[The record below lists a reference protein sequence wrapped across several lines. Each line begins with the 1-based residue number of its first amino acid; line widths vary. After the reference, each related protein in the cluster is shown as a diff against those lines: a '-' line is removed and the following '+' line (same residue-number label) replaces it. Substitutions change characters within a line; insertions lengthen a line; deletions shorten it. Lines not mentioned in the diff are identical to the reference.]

1 MNLRSFSLCFVLLA
15 CTCLLVGCPRDEA
28 APQSASAAPAQVAV
42 ARGRIDV
49 EGGLLKLGLSRDGVV
64 SDITVREG
72 QHVRKGQL
80 LASLDSELA
89 RLAVSAAQTEQQQ
102 VQLQVRQLEKQ
113 ASFAELKAK
122 RLAKAAAV
130 GAGDGQS
137 ADDAREA
144 AQQLRYAIETNRTQ
158 AAVAARK
165 LTAARYELEQRNLR
179 APVEA
184 EVVRRLIQ
192 PGATVS
198 PQSGPAFVLLPSEER
213 IVRAELNESFT
224 GVVVPGMKAEITDDS
239 GSGLPPLSARVQR
252 IGAVFGNSTL
262 EEDPL
267 IRGNTR
273 TVECVL
279 VFDKPAPASLRIG
292 QRMLVRFGVESQAVH
307 VADQKSRVF

>member
-28 APQSASAAPAQVAV
+28 APQSVSAAPAQVAV

-49 EGGLLKLGLSRDGVV
+49 EGGLLKLGVSRDGVV

-102 VQLQVRQLEKQ
+102 VQLQARQLEKQ

-122 RLAKAAAV
+122 RLAKAAAA

>member
-1 MNLRSFSLCFVLLA
+1 MRPSPRNTPYEPAFFQPLLRSA
-15 CTCLLVGCPRDEA
+15 CLHLPCLLVGCPRDEA

-49 EGGLLKLGLSRDGVV
+49 EGGLLKLGVSRDGVV

-102 VQLQVRQLEKQ
+102 VQLQARQLEKQ

-122 RLAKAAAV
+122 RLAKAAAA

-239 GSGLPPLSARVQR
+239 GSGLPPLSAV
-252 IGAVFGNSTL
+252 IGSCTAYRCGVWQQHAR
-262 EEDPL
+262 
-267 IRGNTR
+267 RG
-273 TVECVL
+273 
-279 VFDKPAPASLRIG
+279 PADSRQYAHR
-292 QRMLVRFGVESQAVH
+292 RMCPGVRQTGAGV
-307 VADQKSRVF
+307 VADRAAHAGALRR